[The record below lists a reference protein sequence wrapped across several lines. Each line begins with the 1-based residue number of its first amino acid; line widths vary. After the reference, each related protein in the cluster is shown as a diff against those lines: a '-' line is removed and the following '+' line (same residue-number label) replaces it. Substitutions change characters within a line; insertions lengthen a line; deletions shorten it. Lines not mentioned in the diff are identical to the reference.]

1 MTSLL
6 FVIRAFIK
14 KSECRTMV
22 PGLKFDQSPVHV
34 QTHPAAAAA
43 AACFF
48 SSVSDLLVFM

>member
-34 QTHPAAAAA
+34 QAHPAAAAP
-43 AACFF
+43 ACFF
-48 SSVSDLLVFM
+48 LFSI